1 MGSHLGIVRPVARMV
16 YVQIID
22 SFLPYQPAVD
32 VASGGR
38 VVAVHVGRTAPLRI
52 GERVVSSG
60 IVKRRVVGAV
70 FVGRTGLR
78 GDEQGNRE
86 HHGGLDKAV
95 CAYPAEHYAYW
106 SKRLGLSLGPG
117 AFGENFTLKDIVESS
132 VCVGDV
138 VRVGDVF
145 LQVSQPR
152 PPCFR
157 LAAHLGVR
165 QLALWVQQL
174 GLTGF
179 YMRVLSSGF
188 VRGEMDALIVER
200 PNPDVTIAEVNR
212 VLYSERD
219 DVAGLDR
226 VLQSLGL
233 ADRLRVKLVARLDGH
248 PGFSGARLYG
258 R

>member
-1 MGSHLGIVRPVARMV
+1 MV

-38 VVAVHVGRTAPLRI
+38 VVAVHVGRIAPLRI

-86 HHGGLDKAV
+86 HHGGPDKAV

-152 PPCFR
+152 QPCFR
-157 LAAHLGVR
+157 LAVHLGVR

-188 VRGEMDALIVER
+188 VRGEMDAVVVER

-219 DVAGLDR
+219 DVVGLDR

-248 PGFSGARLYG
+248 PGLNGARLYG